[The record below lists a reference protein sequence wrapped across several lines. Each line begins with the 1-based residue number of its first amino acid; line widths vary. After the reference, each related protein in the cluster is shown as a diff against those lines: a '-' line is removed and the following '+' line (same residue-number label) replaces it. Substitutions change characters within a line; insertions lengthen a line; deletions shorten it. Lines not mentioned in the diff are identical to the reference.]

1 MVSPTDLGRMPAS
14 QIAKGVTHDAPE
26 AQVAA
31 IMTKLDEC
39 ITRLNAI
46 AVAIETATDAASL
59 FTQLDVAAIK
69 AEIKKISLKL

>member
-1 MVSPTDLGRMPAS
+1 MVSPEQLGRMPAS
-14 QIAKGVTHDAPE
+14 QIAKGVSHDAPE

-39 ITRLNAI
+39 ISRLNAI
-46 AVAIETATDAASL
+46 AVAIEVATDAPSL
-59 FTQLDVAAIK
+59 FAQLDVAAIK